1 MHACTAVSRG
11 VSVQVPLESFDASR
25 LKEDDVPLFTRGKR
39 VNRRRDQV
47 DYDDSESMGARENR
61 RSADSGSAESPGSDV
76 FDTVSSCLLYTS
88 PSPRD

>member
-1 MHACTAVSRG
+1 MNLFVPCGVISIDVGAGGGSLNELVSRCFVGSMHACTAVSRG

-47 DYDDSESMGARENR
+47 DYDLS
-61 RSADSGSAESPGSDV
+61 
-76 FDTVSSCLLYTS
+76 LIHI
-88 PSPRD
+88 